1 LAHANGAHL
10 VTTVKDGQRLPPC
23 FREAVTLVPLRVEPT
38 SLEPVL
44 ELLDRRLSTLAGPD
58 RHG

>member
-1 LAHANGAHL
+1 L